1 MSSTAPGTSSSSGCA
16 TPTSSW
22 VRRLAIGLRSSCEAS
37 ATNRRCRSTDDSSAA
52 SVSLVVRASRPTSSC
67 DDGTGTRR
75 LRSVLAVIA
84 AISPR
89 IPSTGRSA
97 RRVTSQVTPAT
108 TTSSSGSP
116 ISMAVRTDPTASCS
130 GVSADPARTVTCAPW
145 VSLASSTAN
154 R

>member
-1 MSSTAPGTSSSSGCA
+1 M
-16 TPTSSW
+16 
-22 VRRLAIGLRSSCEAS
+22 
-37 ATNRRCRSTDDSSAA
+37 
-52 SVSLVVRASRPTSSC
+52 
-67 DDGTGTRR
+67 
-75 LRSVLAVIA
+75 IA

-108 TTSSSGSP
+108 TTHSNGSP

-130 GVSADPARTVTCAPW
+130 GASAAPARTVAFPPR
-145 VSLASSTAN
+145 VSLASTTAN